1 MYILHSLG
9 HGEVIQSCLEGDWIG
24 SLFQT
29 MSALLAKRNRQQM
42 LNLIQSTETSTKQ
55 IGSSSETEQA
65 VVQEAIIRRK
75 EGKSGRHT
83 M

>member
-1 MYILHSLG
+1 
-9 HGEVIQSCLEGDWIG
+9 
-24 SLFQT
+24 